1 MATLTK
7 RGSGQWQAK
16 IRKKGYPTQSNTF
29 DTKAKA
35 ERWARH
41 IESEMDKGVFVSTAE
56 AEQTTLEELF
66 ERYEDEVLPS
76 KKSHRRIKSSIKTIN
91 DYLGSY
97 TLAALTPKVISAYR
111 NERLKDVKG
120 DTVRK
125 DLLLISR
132 TLKHAQQEWEIYLPR
147 GNPVDSI
154 KIPNQAKGRE
164 RRLQLGEEQ
173 KLIQEAKKYGGEL
186 EHIILLALETGMR
199 RGELSELRWKDV
211 DLKKRTATL
220 WDTKNGDNRVVPLSS
235 KALTLLGSLPINIK
249 GHVFAMLPDSI
260 TKAFNRICER
270 AKIEELRF
278 HDLRHEATSR
288 FFEMGLSIMEVSS
301 IIGHKDLSMLKRYTH
316 LKAEDLAKKL
326 N

>member
-1 MATLTK
+1 
-7 RGSGQWQAK
+7 
-16 IRKKGYPTQSNTF
+16 
-29 DTKAKA
+29 
-35 ERWARH
+35 
-41 IESEMDKGVFVSTAE
+41 MDKGVFVSTTE

-66 ERYEDEVLPS
+66 KRYEEEVLPS
-76 KKSHRRIKSSIKTIN
+76 KKSHRRVKSSIKVIN
-91 DYLGSY
+91 EYLGLY
-97 TLAALTPKVISAYR
+97 TLSKLTPKVISAYR
-111 NERLKDVKG
+111 NERLKDVTG

-147 GNPVDSI
+147 GNPVTSI

-164 RRLQLGEEQ
+164 RRLQPGEEI
-173 KLIQEAKKYGGEL
+173 KLIKEAKEYGGEL
-186 EHIILLALETGMR
+186 ENIIILALETGMR
-199 RGELSELRWKDV
+199 RGEISELRWKDIN
-211 DLKKRTATL
+211 LKKRTATL
-220 WDTKNGDNRVVPLSS
+220 WDTKNGDNRVVPLST
-235 KALTLLGSLPINIK
+235 KALDLLESLPINIK
-249 GHVFAMLPDSI
+249 GYVFAMLPDSI

-270 AKIEELRF
+270 TKIEELRF

-301 IIGHKDLSMLKRYTH
+301 ITGHKDLSMLKRYTH

>member
-1 MATLTK
+1 MATFTK
-7 RGSGQWQAK
+7 RSSGKWQAK
-16 IRKKGYPTQSNTF
+16 IRKKGYPAQSNTF

-41 IESEMDKGVFVSTAE
+41 IESEMDKGIFVSTSE

-66 ERYEDEVLPS
+66 KRYEEEVLPS
-76 KKSHRRIKSSIKTIN
+76 KKSHRRVKSNIKKIN
-91 DYLGSY
+91 EYLGFY
-97 TLAALTPKVISAYR
+97 PLAKLTPKVISAYR
-111 NERLKDVKG
+111 NERLKEVTD

-154 KIPNQAKGRE
+154 KVPNQAKGRE
-164 RRLQLGEEQ
+164 RRLLPGEES
-173 KLIQEAKKYGGEL
+173 KLIDKAKEYGGEL
-186 EHIILLALETGMR
+186 ENIILLALETGMR
-199 RGELSELRWKDV
+199 RSEISELRWKDI
-211 DLKKRTATL
+211 DLNKRTATL

-235 KALTLLGSLPINIK
+235 NALALLKSLPRNIN
-249 GHVFAMLPDSI
+249 GFVFTMLPDSI
-260 TKAFNRICER
+260 TRAFNRVCER

-288 FFEMGLSIMEVSS
+288 FFEMELSIMEVSS
-301 IIGHKDLSMLKRYTH
+301 ITGHKDLAMLKRYTH
-316 LKAEDLAKKL
+316 LKAENIVKKL

>member
-1 MATLTK
+1 MATITK

-16 IRKKGYPTQSNTF
+16 VRKKGYPSQSNTF

-41 IESEMDKGVFVSTAE
+41 IESEMDRGVFVSTVE

-66 ERYEDEVLPS
+66 ERYEEEVLPS
-76 KKSHRRIKSSIKTIN
+76 KKSQRRIKSSIKIIN

-97 TLAALTPKVISAYR
+97 PLAALTPKVISAYR
-111 NERLKDVKG
+111 NERLKDVTA

-132 TLKHAQQEWEIYLPR
+132 TLKYAQQEWEIYLPR

-164 RRLQLGEEQ
+164 RRLQPGEGQ
-173 KLIQEAKKYGGEL
+173 KLVQAAHQYGGEL
-186 EHIILLALETGMR
+186 EHIIVLALETGMR
-199 RGELSELRWKDV
+199 RGELSELRWKDI

-220 WDTKNGDNRVVPLSS
+220 WDTKNGDNRVVPLST
-235 KALTLLGSLPINIK
+235 KALTLLDSLPINIK
-249 GHVFAMLPDSI
+249 GYVFAMLPDSI
-260 TKAFNRICER
+260 TRAFNRICER
-270 AKIEELRF
+270 AKIKELRF

-301 IIGHKDLSMLKRYTH
+301 ITGHKDLSMLKRYTH

-326 N
+326 S